1 MSNNKKRRHHLSMG
15 RTKGQFSYVTLK
27 IIFGFVP
34 FFFFF
39 FELGLYEGIV
49 T

>member
-1 MSNNKKRRHHLSMG
+1 MSNSKKRRQHLSTG

-39 FELGLYEGIV
+39 ELGLYEGIV